1 MITPLKYRVAGL
13 LSSVMA
19 AGLLLAGPVLAQEAP
34 EPSGGSPQAVAVAFN
49 DPDRPLTNREAAVML
64 AGALGVTDAVW
75 QGLFSDVG
83 RAADDAETIEALALA
98 GVVKGN
104 LDGTFRPDEVI
115 SRGTF
120 ALWLAAGFLADGLPP
135 EPVEFTD
142 VPEEAAYADAVQ
154 HLYAAGITLGCSDDP
169 MMFCGEDDLT
179 VWQGETL
186 LERGVARPYFLSGC
200 EDPGPWLLLCDVHE
214 YIETSYVLEVTT
226 EELAAPVAEALG
238 QVVEE
243 AGEDGPTRSRFDCSI
258 PDPLF
263 EPACEWARLAPET
276 PITQVAESVVRELVR
291 GLDRNSAYHDPEE
304 WEAIEE
310 SGRYVGIGVRVVT
323 VDDQWQA
330 GCAPLSATCRIFI
343 LTVFEGGP
351 AHAAGIQ
358 RGDFIVAV
366 DGERLDGITLA
377 DAAGIIRG
385 EVDTSVDI
393 TIERYGAEHRLTL
406 IRQEIIV
413 PYTGAAFHDTESI
426 AYIEFTS
433 FSSYPGG
440 AVEEFRERLEA
451 AAGYEL
457 LILDLRNN
465 GGGSVAVLQ
474 GIAGLLVGEIPV
486 MTFHTVEESY
496 DVDGEGEPLVGAD
509 APRIVVL
516 VNGYSAS
523 ASEVLAGLLHETG
536 RAVVMGETT
545 YKKNTGQS
553 LYDLHNEGVFR
564 LTTIRWTTPGGID
577 IGESGVPLD
586 IEVEFPNTDLRS
598 LMEWVKATLANP
610 PEQTPEETTPEETTP
625 EETPEE

>member
-1 MITPLKYRVAGL
+1 MTTPLKHRVAGL
-13 LSSVMA
+13 LFSVMA
-19 AGLLLAGPVLAQEAP
+19 AGLLLTGPVLAQEAP
-34 EPSGGSPQAVAVAFN
+34 EPSEGAPRAVTISFD
-49 DPDRPLTNREAAVML
+49 DPDRPLTHREAAGML
-64 AGALGVTDAVW
+64 ADALDLTDAVW

-83 RAADDAETIEALALA
+83 QDSDEAEAIEALALA

-104 LDGTFRPDEVI
+104 LDGTFRPGEAI
-115 SRGTF
+115 SRGAF
-120 ALWLAAGFLADGLPP
+120 ARWLAAGFLADGLLS
-135 EPVEFTD
+135 EPAEFTD
-142 VPEEAAYADAVQ
+142 IPEGATYAEAVQ
-154 HLYAAGITLGCSDDP
+154 QLYAAGITMGCSDDP
-169 MMFCGEDDLT
+169 LMFCGEDDLT
-179 VWQGETL
+179 AWQGETL
-186 LERGVARPYFLSGC
+186 LERTLARPYFLSGC

-243 AGEDGPTRSRFDCSI
+243 VGEDGPTRSRFECAI

-263 EPACEWARLAPET
+263 EPACEWARLAPDT
-276 PITQVAESVVRELVR
+276 PITQVAESVVRELVK

-304 WEAIEE
+304 WKAIEE
-310 SGRYVGIGVRVVT
+310 SGRYTGIGVRVVT
-323 VDDQWQA
+323 VDEQWQS
-330 GCAPLSATCRIFI
+330 GCSPLSATCRILI

-351 AHAAGIQ
+351 AHKAGIQ

-366 DGERLDGITLA
+366 DGEPLDGMTLGE
-377 DAAGIIRG
+377 AARIIRG

-393 TIERYGAEHRLTL
+393 TIERHDAEHRLTL

-426 AYIEFTS
+426 AYVEFTS
-433 FSSYPGG
+433 FSSHPGG

-474 GIAGLLVGEIPV
+474 GIAGSLVGEIP
-486 MTFHTVEESY
+486 MITYHTVEESY
-496 DVDGEGEPLVGAD
+496 DVDGEGEPVVGAD
-509 APRIVVL
+509 APRIAVL

-536 RAVVMGETT
+536 RATVIGETT

-553 LYDLHNEGVFR
+553 LFTLFNDGVFR

-577 IGESGVPLD
+577 IGEDGVPLD
-586 IEVEFPNTDLRS
+586 IETEFPNTDVRS
-598 LMEWVKATLANP
+598 LMEWVKEILDNP
-610 PEQTPEETTPEETTP
+610 PDDQDKPSQSPAEEEEKG
-625 EETPEE
+625 E